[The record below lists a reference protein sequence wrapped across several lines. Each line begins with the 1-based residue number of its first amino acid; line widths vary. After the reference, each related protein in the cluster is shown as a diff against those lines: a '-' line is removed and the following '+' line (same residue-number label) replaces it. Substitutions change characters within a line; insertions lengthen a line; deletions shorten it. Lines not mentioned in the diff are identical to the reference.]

1 MLKTIEVDAHGGIRL
16 LQPSPK
22 AQEPQALLMLVVP
35 KPPVVQKIPAAFC
48 GVVHFSNNRGVS
60 NDN

>member
-22 AQEPQALLMLVVP
+22 AQQFPLSLFRPTFQ
-35 KPPVVQKIPAAFC
+35 
-48 GVVHFSNNRGVS
+48 
-60 NDN
+60 